1 VIIGKDFWF
10 SMGHTLHEHQG
21 KCANLHGHN
30 YKLQVVVESDSL
42 NQLQMVMDFSDLK
55 EIVSG
60 VIDDH
65 YDHRFLIAEFDPR
78 AETLK
83 QIDSTVVVVPYNP
96 TAEMVAQAI
105 KTSIGVNLHT
115 ARLFKI
121 VLWETESSYAE
132 V

>member
-1 VIIGKDFWF
+1 
-10 SMGHTLHEHQG
+10 
-21 KCANLHGHN
+21 
-30 YKLQVVVESDSL
+30 
-42 NQLQMVMDFSDLK
+42 MDFSDLK

>member
-1 VIIGKDFWF
+1 MIIGKDFWF

-78 AETLK
+78 AETLI

>member
-1 VIIGKDFWF
+1 MIIGKDFWF
-10 SMGHTLHEHQG
+10 SMGHTLLEHQG

>member
-1 VIIGKDFWF
+1 MIIGKDFWF

-60 VIDDH
+60 VIADH

>member
-1 VIIGKDFWF
+1 MIIGKDFWF

>member
-1 VIIGKDFWF
+1 MIIGKDFWF
-10 SMGHTLHEHQG
+10 SMGHTLHEHHG
-21 KCANLHGHN
+21 KCANLHRHN

-96 TAEMVAQAI
+96 TAEMVAQTI

>member
-1 VIIGKDFWF
+1 MIIGKDFWF

-42 NQLQMVMDFSDLK
+42 NQLQMVMDFSELK

-96 TAEMVAQAI
+96 TAEMVA
-105 KTSIGVNLHT
+105 
-115 ARLFKI
+115 
-121 VLWETESSYAE
+121 
-132 V
+132 

>member
-1 VIIGKDFWF
+1 MIIGKDFWF

-42 NQLQMVMDFSDLK
+42 IQLQMVMDFSDLK
-55 EIVSG
+55 EIVRG